1 MIITVI
7 HVVAQDE
14 TIESIANRYGVSPF
28 DLISYNAL
36 SDPDRLVVGQTL
48 VILFPEQTHTVAPG
62 ETLSGIAARY
72 QTTVNALY
80 RNNPTL
86 RARPE
91 LRVGQTLVLSYTQ
104 PKLGALQVT
113 GYAYPFIDLNLLRE
127 VLPFLTYLIPFT
139 YGIKPDGGLVDLD
152 DSALLALAREYQIP
166 ALMHLSTLTESGN
179 FSNELASLALNNPEI
194 QNTLIQSVLE
204 TIMRKGY
211 RGLDIDFEFVLPEDR
226 IAYAQF
232 IDRLRDTLNPLGY
245 PVIAALVPKTSAD
258 QSGLFYEGHD
268 YALIGEAANAVL
280 LMTYEWGYTY
290 GPPLAVAPINQ
301 VRRVVDY
308 ARTEIPSEQMYLGVP
323 NYGYNWTLP
332 YVRGDSRA
340 QSISNVF
347 AVDTARRYG
356 AEILF
361 DTVAQAPYFTYTD
374 EVGTLHEVWFE
385 DARSIRAKLELAAQS
400 NFLGVG
406 YWNLNR
412 PFPQNYLVLN
422 ALYNILPA

>member
-1 MIITVI
+1 MIHIVI
-7 HVVAQDE
+7 HVVTQGE

-28 DLISYNAL
+28 DLISYNSL
-36 SDPDRLVVGQTL
+36 SDPNRLVVGQTI
-48 VILFPEQTHTVAPG
+48 VVLFPEQTHTVVQG
-62 ETLSGIAARY
+62 ETLTSIAVRY

-80 RNNPTL
+80 RNNPAL
-86 RARPE
+86 RGRPE
-91 LRVGQTLVLSYTQ
+91 LRVGQTLVLSYTE

-127 VLPFLTYLIPFT
+127 VLPYLTYLIPFT
-139 YGIKPDGGLVDLD
+139 YGIRPDGRLVDLD
-152 DSALLALAREYQIP
+152 DGDLLALSREYNIP

-179 FSNELASLALNNPEI
+179 FSNELASLALNDIEV
-194 QNTLIQSVLE
+194 QDRLIQSVIENL
-204 TIMRKGY
+204 MRKGY
-211 RGLDIDFEFVLPEDR
+211 NGLDIDFEFILPEDR

-268 YALIGEAANAVL
+268 YGLIGEAANAVL

-301 VRRVVDY
+301 VERVVNY
-308 ARTEIPSEQMYLGVP
+308 ALTEIPSDQMYLGIP

-332 YVRGDSRA
+332 FVRGNSRA
-340 QSISNVF
+340 QSISNVT

-356 AEILF
+356 VEIFF
-361 DTVAQAPYFTYTD
+361 DPTAQAPYFTYTD
-374 EVGTLHEVWFE
+374 ENGSPHEVWFE
-385 DARSIRAKLELAAQS
+385 DARSIRTKLELAARN